1 MLKTTV
7 YLDEEILLML
17 RRLADADKRSQ
28 ADIIREALHHYLQR
42 IQAPNP
48 NLPAG
53 IGRYHNGRS
62 DVSQRAEALLQKAI
76 RRGNYQRIPP
86 VWRGLT
92 LDLEGGSGQAY
103 AWVGPPR
110 PDAPGLPNA
119 ALVFIL
125 TS

>member
-1 MLKTTV
+1 ML
-7 YLDEEILLML
+7 
-17 RRLADADKRSQ
+17 S
-28 ADIIREALHHYLQR
+28 DIFKPFIEGSPLSVMMR
-42 IQAPNP
+42 
-48 NLPAG
+48 
-53 IGRYHNGRS
+53 
-62 DVSQRAEALLQKAI
+62 
-76 RRGNYQRIPP
+76 NYQRIPP

>member
-1 MLKTTV
+1 MNL
-7 YLDEEILLML
+7 EILFSNHNYFF
-17 RRLADADKRSQ
+17 KN
-28 ADIIREALHHYLQR
+28 ENLQNV
-42 IQAPNP
+42 I
-48 NLPAG
+48 NLK
-53 IGRYHNGRS
+53 
-62 DVSQRAEALLQKAI
+62 LFLQEKCLKNC
-76 RRGNYQRIPP
+76 NYQRIPP